1 MDAMHDEL
9 TGLRNRRSFLALL
22 RRCVM
27 MSNEQRAAMALLVI
41 DIDGFAQF
49 NNVHGY
55 DVGDQLLR
63 HLAELLCDVARS
75 HDYAARIGDNRFALI
90 LNRVLNQGHVEL
102 AIQKLFRLLDVPFQ
116 GERMRFNIPVT
127 VGAALCPLHASHPD
141 ALMRRAEAALTRAR
155 GAGLRH
161 GYAPDTTRDFDIS
174 DLWDLEVQLSGAI
187 ERGEMTLHY
196 QPQLCARELRV
207 LGAEALMRWNSPSR
221 GAVAPDV
228 FIPVA
233 ERTGQI
239 RKLTAWALNTALR
252 QAAEWGAGEHVSVS
266 VNLPGMLATQPDLP
280 ELVEAA
286 LKLWGSEHVRLVL
299 EVTESSLMDADRAF
313 ASLEHLRRLG
323 VRVSIDD
330 FGTGYSCLAYFRNI
344 PADELKIDKSFVRDL
359 LTDPAS
365 ADITRLIVD
374 LSHRFGLSVAA
385 EGVEDGETLVAL
397 QRLGCDI
404 VQGFLFGKAMASAE
418 LCEWLAEHRA
428 GQFA

>member
-1 MDAMHDEL
+1 MDPMHDEL
-9 TGLRNRRSFLALL
+9 TGLRNRRSFLSLL
-22 RRCVM
+22 RRCVSL
-27 MSNEQRAAMALLVI
+27 SNEQRTAMALVVI

-55 DVGDQLLR
+55 ETGDRLLQ
-63 HLAELLCDVARS
+63 HLAGLLSDTARS
-75 HDYAARIGDNRFALI
+75 HDYVARIGDNRYALI

-116 GERMRFNIPVT
+116 GEHVRFNIPVS

-141 ALMRRAEAALTRAR
+141 VLLRRAEAALTRAR
-155 GAGLRH
+155 RTGARH
-161 GYAPDTTRDFDIS
+161 GYAPDAVRDLDIS
-174 DLWDLEVQLSGAI
+174 DLWDLEVQLAGAI
-187 ERGEMTLHY
+187 ERGEMSLHY
-196 QPQLCARELRV
+196 QPQVCARQLHMV
-207 LGAEALMRWNSPSR
+207 GAEALMRWNSPSR

-252 QAAEWGAGEHVSVS
+252 QAAEWGASERISVS
-266 VNLPGMLATQPDLP
+266 VNLPGTLATQPDLP

-286 LKLWGSEHVRLVL
+286 LKLWGSERVQLVA

-313 ASLEHLRRLG
+313 ASLAELRRLG
-323 VRVSIDD
+323 VRISIDD

-344 PADELKIDKSFVRDL
+344 PADELKIDQSFVRTL

-385 EGVEDGETLVAL
+385 EGVEDRETLAVL
-397 QRLGCDI
+397 QQLGCET
-404 VQGFLFGKAMASAE
+404 VQGYLFGKAMASSE
-418 LCEWLAEHRA
+418 LREWLAARTA